1 MLSFV
6 SGNEFKLRK
15 FFVFFSLKTIFFSPQ
30 ISLLCDEVTVEWN
43 SNDFYDFSRTFSSR
57 NFFLLLLQVESY
69 KNNSCNNS
77 NHSLECLTYIYKYEF
92 IMDEFFIVSISNSLL
107 YETLLY
113 KEGKKNLRKILFHYF
128 NSLLNSFPPY
138 IVILFW
144 KALERKKKTIKN
156 SITK

>member
-1 MLSFV
+1 MSLNW
-6 SGNEFKLRK
+6 GNSS
-15 FFVFFSLKTIFFSPQ
+15 FSLVSKRYFFSPQ
-30 ISLLCDEVTVEWN
+30 ISLLCDEVIVEWN

-77 NHSLECLTYIYKYEF
+77 NHSLECLTYIQIWIYYGWIFYCFNFKQSA
-92 IMDEFFIVSISNSLL
+92 VWNPPLQRRQ
-107 YETLLY
+107 
-113 KEGKKNLRKILFHYF
+113 KNLRKILFHYF